1 MARFFIDRP
10 IFAWVIALFISVAGV
25 IAIIQLPVAYYP
37 QVAPPAISISANYP
51 GATPAMVEQSVISII
66 ENELN
71 GVDNLMYMESASES
85 YGHGQITLTFEPGT
99 DPDLAQV
106 EVQNQL
112 ARAEPRLPQ
121 AVNQQGIIVDKTNAN
136 ILMIAIFTSQDPEFG
151 ETRMGDYVSRYILP
165 EVQRVKGVGSASLYG
180 TEHAMRI
187 WLDMDKLVGLNL
199 TPEDVNQAIA
209 DQNAQVSPGSIGDR
223 PNLSDQQVTAMVVV
237 DGQLADEA
245 AFGNIVLRANRDG
258 STVRLRDVARIELGA
273 KRYTRIARSD
283 GAGAAVG
290 IAVQTAPGSNAV
302 DTALAVRAKLD
313 ELAQFMPDGV
323 KYHVPLDTSLFISI
337 SIEKVVVTLF
347 EAIVLVFVVMLL
359 FLQNIRYTLIP
370 TLVVPVALL
379 GTFALLYGFGFSI
392 NVLTMFA
399 MVLVIGI
406 LVDDAIVVVENVE
419 RLMAQEGLSPREAT
433 IKAMRQITG
442 AIIGITVVLV
452 SVFVPMAFFSGS
464 VGNIYRQ
471 FSVTMAVSILFSAF
485 LALSLTPALCATL
498 LRPLAEDHQAN
509 KMGLFRWFNLLFN
522 RSAMG
527 YQGMVGRVVTRTG
540 RYLLLYLV
548 IVAVVA
554 VLFIRLPTSFL
565 PDEDQGQLFAVMQMP
580 AGATSNRSLEVVKE
594 VEAYFL
600 AQPEVDNITTVVGI
614 NFFTTGQN
622 TANSF
627 IKLKPW
633 DERPGEEHSAAA
645 VAARA
650 QADLA
655 SIRDA
660 LIIPLTPPSIPELGT
675 GSGFTFRLQDR
686 GNLGQGAMAAAANKL
701 MALAAEEPSI
711 ATMRIEG
718 APPAP
723 QLRLDIDRDKAYALG
738 VDFARINS
746 TLSAALGSRY
756 VNDFPNQGR
765 MQRVIV
771 QADIPHRMQPEQL
784 LAMRVRNA
792 DGDLVPLAAF
802 ASTRWETGAVLLP
815 RYNGYPAVRL
825 AGTAAKGYSTG
836 DGMAALERL
845 MDQLPR
851 QIGLEWHAASREEK
865 SSQGQMPLLLG
876 LSMLAVFLSLA
887 ALYESWSI
895 PFSVMLVVP
904 LGVLGSLLGATIAGM
919 PNDVYFKVGLIA
931 IIGLSAKN
939 AILIIEFARSLQQQG
954 KGLIEATLTACRL
967 RFRPILMT
975 SLAFTM
981 GVLPLV
987 VASGAGSAGQRAVG
1001 TGVMGGMISAT
1012 VLAIFLVPVFFITVR
1027 RAFGERTVASPRD

>member
-10 IFAWVIALFISVAGV
+10 IFAWVVALFISVAGI
-25 IAIIQLPVAYYP
+25 IAIKQLPVAYYP
-37 QVAPPAISISANYP
+37 QVAPPAISITATYP

-71 GVDNLMYMESASES
+71 GVDNLLYMESASES
-85 YGHGQITLTFEPGT
+85 YGRGQITLTFEPGT

-112 ARAEPRLPQ
+112 ARATPRLPQ

-151 ETRMGDYVSRYILP
+151 EIQMGDYVSRYVLP
-165 EVQRVKGVGSASLYG
+165 EVQRVNGVGSANLYG
-180 TEHAMRI
+180 TEHAMRV
-187 WLDMDKLVGLNL
+187 WLDMDKLVGLDL
-199 TPEDVNQAIA
+199 TPEDVNRAIA
-209 DQNAQVSPGSIGDR
+209 EQNAEVSSGSVGDR
-223 PNLSDQQVTAMVVV
+223 PNLSDQQLTAMVVV
-237 DGQLADEA
+237 DGQLTNVD

-273 KRYTRIARSD
+273 KQYTRIARSD

-313 ELAQFMPDGV
+313 ELAQFTPDGV
-323 KYHVPLDTSLFISI
+323 RYHVPLDTSLFISI
-337 SIEKVVVTLF
+337 SIEKVVVTLV
-347 EAIVLVFVVMLL
+347 EAVILVFVVMLL

-433 IKAMRQITG
+433 IKAMGQITG
-442 AIIGITVVLV
+442 AIVGITVVLV

-498 LRPLAEDHQAN
+498 LKPLRSDHHET
-509 KMGLFRWFNLLFN
+509 KVGLFRWFNLLFN
-522 RSAMG
+522 RSAAG
-527 YQGMVGRVVTRTG
+527 YQGMVSKVVARTG
-540 RYLLLYLV
+540 RYLLLYLLIV
-548 IVAVVA
+548 GIVA
-554 VLFIRLPTSFL
+554 LMFIRLPTSFL
-565 PDEDQGQLFAVMQMP
+565 PEEDQGQLFAVMQMP
-580 AGATSNRSLEVVKE
+580 AGATANRSLEVVKQ

-600 AQPEVDNITTVVGI
+600 SQPEVDNITTVVGI

-633 DERPGEEHSAAA
+633 DERKGREHSAAA
-645 VAARA
+645 ITERA
-650 QADLA
+650 QAALA
-655 SIRDA
+655 EIREGM
-660 LIIPLTPPSIPELGT
+660 IITLTPPSIPELGT
-675 GSGFTFRLQDR
+675 GAGFTFRLQDR
-686 GNLGQGAMAAAANKL
+686 GNLGHEAMAEATAKL
-701 MALAAEEPSI
+701 LGLAAQEPSI
-711 ATMRIEG
+711 GTMRVEG
-718 APPAP
+718 APDAP
-723 QLRLDIDRDKAYALG
+723 QLRVDIDRDKAYALG
-738 VDFARINS
+738 VGFSSINS
-746 TLSAALGSRY
+746 MLSAAIGSSY
-756 VNDFPNQGR
+756 VNDFPIDGR

-771 QADIPHRMQPEQL
+771 QADMAHRMQAEQL
-784 LAMRVRNA
+784 LAMRVRNVQ
-792 DGDLVPLAAF
+792 GDLVPLSAF
-802 ASTRWETGAVLLP
+802 ATTRWETGAVLLA

-825 AGTAAKGYSTG
+825 AGTAAEGYSTG
-836 DGMAALERL
+836 DAMAALEKI

-851 QIGLEWHAASREEK
+851 QSSLEWHAASREEK
-865 SSQGQMPLLLG
+865 ESQGQMPLLLA

-904 LGVLGSLLGATIAGM
+904 LGVFGSLLGATLAGM

-939 AILIIEFARSLQQQG
+939 AILIIEFARSLQQEG
-954 KGLIEATLTACRL
+954 KGLIDATLTACRL

-975 SLAFTM
+975 SLAFIM
-981 GVLPLV
+981 GVMPLV
-987 VASGAGSAGQRAVG
+987 LATGAGSAGQRAVG

-1012 VLAIFLVPVFFITVR
+1012 LLAIFLVPVFFIAVR
-1027 RAFGERTVASPRD
+1027 RVFKEPGSGNREG